1 MRVKTSVVRKKRKN
15 KVLKQTKGYWGQR
28 KNVFKRAKETLLRGM
43 AYSYRDRKTKKR
55 TLRSLW
61 ITRINAALREDG
73 LSYSKFIYSL
83 KSNNVDLDRKIL
95 AELAMNHPDKFKK
108 LVSSIK

>member
-1 MRVKTSVVRKKRKN
+1 
-15 KVLKQTKGYWGQR
+15 
-28 KNVFKRAKETLLRGM
+28 M

-83 KSNNVDLDRKIL
+83 KSKNVDLDRKIL

>member
-1 MRVKTSVVRKKRKN
+1 MRVKTSVARKKRKN

-61 ITRINAALREDG
+61 IARINAALREDG

>member
-83 KSNNVDLDRKIL
+83 KSKNVDLDRKIL

>member
-61 ITRINAALREDG
+61 ITRFNAALREDG

-83 KSNNVDLDRKIL
+83 KSKNVDLDRKIL

>member
-15 KVLKQTKGYWGQR
+15 KGLKQTKGYWGQR

-83 KSNNVDLDRKIL
+83 KSKNVDLDRKIL

>member
-61 ITRINAALREDG
+61 ITRINAVLREDG

-83 KSNNVDLDRKIL
+83 KSKNVDLDRKIL

>member
-15 KVLKQTKGYWGQR
+15 KLLKQTKGFWGQR

-83 KSNNVDLDRKIL
+83 KSKNIDLDRKIL

>member
-61 ITRINAALREDG
+61 IARINAALREDG

-83 KSNNVDLDRKIL
+83 KSKNVDLDSKIL

>member
-61 ITRINAALREDG
+61 IARINAALREDG

>member
-61 ITRINAALREDG
+61 ITRINAAVREDG